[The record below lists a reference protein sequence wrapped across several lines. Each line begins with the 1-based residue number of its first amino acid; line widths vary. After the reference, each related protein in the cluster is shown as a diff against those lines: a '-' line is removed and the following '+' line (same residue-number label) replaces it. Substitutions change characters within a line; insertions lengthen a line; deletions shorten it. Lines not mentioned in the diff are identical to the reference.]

1 MAGAGKKTFAVNEVL
16 SAADVNQYLMDQ
28 SVMRFADSTARSS
41 AIPSPDEGM
50 VSYLDDSNQV
60 EVYDGSGWVNFTG
73 DITQVTAGTA
83 LTGGGTEG
91 NVTLNVDETELF
103 TGGTAGYTAL
113 SNGTAGLSYQPV
125 SHNYIINGA
134 FDIWQRGTSFTNP
147 SSGTYTADRWEISF
161 TSATDVSQ
169 QTFTPADIEAIGF
182 GDAKF
187 FCRVAQDS
195 TDANLNFSHKIED
208 VRTLAGQEVTLS
220 FYAKSDVAVD
230 MTPRISQNFGS
241 GGSTT
246 VQHTPET
253 ISLTSSWARYSIT
266 YTLGSLS
273 GKTIGDNS
281 FLELDALRL
290 GGNASNINLD
300 LWGVQLEAGSVA
312 TPFKRNAPS
321 LQGELAAC
329 QRYYF
334 RYKAASTNRE
344 GFAIGHTDTS
354 TLAYFQVKHPVTMRA
369 APDSIEFADLTV
381 GRLGVDEFDVT
392 DLIINR
398 AGFDTTVVRTTIT
411 GSQPSNG
418 VFMFLQGDGGTS
430 YFLGLD
436 AEL

>member
-1 MAGAGKKTFAVNEVL
+1 MSWKEWDQGEVVEAGDFQEYIQDQVVQNYAD
-16 SAADVNQYLMDQ
+16 SAA
-28 SVMRFADSTARSS
+28 RSTALGT
-41 AIPSPDEGM
+41 AVAEGM
-50 VSYLDDSNQV
+50 VSYLQDSNSV
-60 EVYDGSGWVNFTG
+60 EVYDGSAWVAVN
-73 DITQVTAGTA
+73 A
-83 LTGGGTEG
+83 
-91 NVTLNVDETELF
+91 
-103 TGGTAGYTAL
+103 
-113 SNGTAGLSYQPV
+113 YQ

-134 FDIWQRGTSFTNP
+134 FDFWQRGTSFTNP

-208 VRTLAGQEVTLS
+208 VRTLAGQQVTLS

-246 VQHTPET
+246 VQHTQDT
-253 ISLTSSWARYSIT
+253 ISVTSSWARYSIT

-281 FLELDALRL
+281 FLELDVLRI

-300 LWGVQLEAGSVA
+300 LWGVQLEVGSVA
-312 TPFKRNAPS
+312 TPFKRNANS
-321 LQGELAAC
+321 IQGELAAC
-329 QRYYF
+329 QRYYY
-334 RYKAASTNRE
+334 RVSYAAERAVATPV
-344 GFAIGHTDTS
+344 FYTIDD
-354 TLAYFQVKHPVTMRA
+354 AYTVPKHPVRMRSAPTFSRSA
-369 APDSIEFADLTV
+369 ANIFDIDVAGTPNINSNIVTADDIDVESFLLRIGFVSTSTPGYV
-381 GRLGVDEFDVT
+381 GILYLDP
-392 DLIINR
+392 
-398 AGFDTTVVRTTIT
+398 AG
-411 GSQPSNG
+411 
-418 VFMFLQGDGGTS
+418 
-430 YFLGLD
+430 YYELD